1 MKTIGKLLV
10 AFTLLAGACGDSNN
24 GNMDMGAGG
33 DMAEVKP
40 DLLMNE
46 QPDMA
51 PACSMNPMTNLEII
65 NACTN
70 ADSVDKMPFYPTLA
84 PNGQL
89 PPLQ

>member
-1 MKTIGKLLV
+1 MKTIMKTLV
-10 AFTLLAGACGDSNN
+10 VVGLLAAGCDDANN
-24 GNMDMGAGG
+24 GNMDMGSAG
-33 DMAEVKP
+33 DMAEEKP
-40 DLLMNE
+40 DLTMGS

-51 PACSMNPMTNLEII
+51 PACSMNPMTHVEII